1 VVTLPSFRPTQT
13 LLSWAAFLGAAAL
26 FLLISWGASLIV
38 ERISAAQVRSHLLNE
53 GMTWVEIR
61 ADGLQIQLYG
71 TAPNEAQRFR
81 AVNLTGGLIDNSRIR
96 DRMEVTPAKAFE
108 APRFSLEMLRNDDGI
123 QLIGLLPAGEARDSL
138 IEIATALQPDI
149 PLQDMIETADYPAPA
164 AWQGALD
171 FGVTALKLLPRSKIS
186 VSADLVSITA
196 IAASDAERR
205 NFENRL
211 SAARPQD
218 LPVKIEVSAPRPVIT
233 PFTLRFVKDGEGAR
247 FDACAADTE
256 KARDRIIAAATAA
269 GATGRINCTV
279 GLGVPSPSWAEAAAA
294 GIHAVA
300 DLEQAT
306 VTFSDA
312 DVTLEAAA
320 SVAQSDFDR
329 VAGELEAA
337 LPDVFS
343 LDARLEK
350 AASTRQGPAEFTAML
365 NGETGRIELRGRLT
379 DEPQRAAVNSYATAL
394 FGTGKVYLAT
404 RMDPELPDGWPVRV
418 LAGLEALSQLKEGR
432 LVVRADLVQI
442 TGRTGSQFAKGRISQ
457 VLSDKLGQGQSFK
470 VDVRYEE
477 ALDPIASVP
486 TPQECA
492 EDAAQVLRTGKIV
505 FPPGSAEIE
514 ASANGV
520 LQALADVL
528 KRCPGVKMEIQGH
541 TDSQGSDSGNL
552 ALSQARAEAVLL
564 ALQGRQ
570 VDVSA
575 MTARGYGETRPIAE
589 NQTELGR
596 EFNRRI
602 EFVLVGA
609 ETPAAPEMQDATTP
623 AEGSDAAAAPAQAA
637 EGPDFSGDDS
647 PSVAPAEK
655 TIRPRPRPEKNG

>member
-1 VVTLPSFRPTQT
+1 MVTLPSFRPTQT
-13 LLSWAAFLGAAAL
+13 LLSWAAFLGAALL
-26 FLLISWGASLIV
+26 FLLISWGASLII

-123 QLIGLLPAGEARDSL
+123 QLIGLLPEGEAKEEL
-138 IEIATALQPDI
+138 IETARGLQPDI
-149 PLQDMIETADYPAPA
+149 ALQDMIETADYPAPA
-164 AWQGALD
+164 GWEVALNY
-171 FGVTALKLLPRSKIS
+171 GVSALKLLPRSKIS
-186 VSADLVSITA
+186 VSAELVSITA
-196 IAASDAERR
+196 IAASDAEKRS
-205 NFENRL
+205 FETRL
-211 SAARPQD
+211 TADKPAD
-218 LPVKIEVSAPRPVIT
+218 LAVRVEISAPRPVIT
-233 PFTLRFVKDGEGAR
+233 PFTLRFVKDSQSAR
-247 FDACAADTE
+247 FDACSADSD
-256 KARDRIIAAATAA
+256 KARDRIVAAATAA
-269 GATGRINCTV
+269 GSIGRINCIV
-279 GLGVPSPSWAEAAAA
+279 GLGVPTPSWAEAAEA
-294 GIHAVA
+294 GIRAVA
-300 DLEQAT
+300 ELGQAT
-306 VTFSDA
+306 ITFSDA
-312 DVTLEAAA
+312 DVTLEAAETVSQA
-320 SVAQSDFDR
+320 DFDR
-329 VAGELEAA
+329 VVGELEAA

-343 LDARLEK
+343 LDAKLQK
-350 AASTRQGPAEFTAML
+350 AAEAKQGPAEFTAAL

-379 DEPQRAAVNSYATAL
+379 DEAQRAAVNSFATAL

-432 LVVRADLVQI
+432 LVVRADQVQV
-442 TGRTGSQFAKGRISQ
+442 TGVTGSQFAKGRISQ
-457 VLSDKLGQGQSFK
+457 VLSEKLGQGQSFR

-486 TPQECA
+486 TPEECA
-492 EDAAQVLRTGKIV
+492 ADVAQVLRAGKIV
-505 FPPGSAEIE
+505 FTPGSAEIDP
-514 ASANGV
+514 AANGV
-520 LQALADVL
+520 LQALADVM

-564 ALQGRQ
+564 ALQGRG
-570 VDVSA
+570 VDVSGL
-575 MTARGYGETRPIAE
+575 TAKGYGETRPIAE
-589 NQTELGR
+589 NETELGR
-596 EFNRRI
+596 EYNRRI

-609 ETPAAPEMQDATTP
+609 EAPAAPETSDATTP
-623 AEGSDAAAAPAQAA
+623 AEGSDAAG
-637 EGPDFSGDDS
+637 EGPDFSGDTS

-655 TIRPRPRPEKNG
+655 TIRPQPRPEKNG